1 LRMNFWNRLSVVTLM
16 SVVGT
21 TLHAQIPEKV
31 GSLLQ
36 ADKDAAALAKASTP
50 HQAFLSIIDKEST
63 FYVPSAV
70 NAYNYLNNRPNIPDV
85 LHWQPTFAL
94 IAKSQEFGVTSGS
107 MDFQKVGARLRHGE
121 YLTVWKR
128 NKKGKWLVDIRA
140 EVENNGND
148 GEFDLEYIEPTD
160 SWYLKHRSKVRLNQ
174 REDIVLETDKL
185 MSTVL
190 KADNPTAYKEFLSE
204 DVRFLFPWTSPME
217 GKATMM
223 AYLKKQRM
231 TIETVPEEVK
241 RSYSG
246 DFAYTKGTA
255 TVRQKDKVVK
265 YNYIRI
271 WQLSELA
278 KDDVKKA
285 NWNILIEMMFEK

>member
-1 LRMNFWNRLSVVTLM
+1 
-16 SVVGT
+16 
-21 TLHAQIPEKV
+21 
-31 GSLLQ
+31 
-36 ADKDAAALAKASTP
+36 
-50 HQAFLSIIDKEST
+50 
-63 FYVPSAV
+63 
-70 NAYNYLNNRPNIPDV
+70 
-85 LHWQPTFAL
+85 
-94 IAKSQEFGVTSGS
+94 
-107 MDFQKVGARLRHGE
+107 
-121 YLTVWKR
+121 
-128 NKKGKWLVDIRA
+128 
-140 EVENNGND
+140 
-148 GEFDLEYIEPTD
+148 
-160 SWYLKHRSKVRLNQ
+160 
-174 REDIVLETDKL
+174 
-185 MSTVL
+185 
-190 KADNPTAYKEFLSE
+190 DNPTAYKEFLSE